1 MEWIN
6 IKINGQPKKDGMYLA
21 FNGETYD
28 RMYYI
33 NGKWKS
39 QHKIY
44 KPKNQT
50 LLNNGWR
57 EDMTKYVTHYIG
69 VILPTKLSEQNTTSN
84 TSEANLNIPDVSV
97 SFKEKLQQIID
108 DKESSVSE
116 RLGNIKFL
124 LLNER

>member
-1 MEWIN
+1 MKWIN
-6 IKINGQPKKDGMYLA
+6 IKINGQPKKDGIYLA
-21 FNGETYD
+21 FDGETYD

-57 EDMTKYVTHYIG
+57 EDMTKYVTHYID
-69 VILPTKLSEQNTTSN
+69 VILPTELSEQNTTSN
-84 TSEANLNIPDVSV
+84 TSEANLNIPDVVGSALTV
-97 SFKEKLQQIID
+97 EKLNNIEKKID
-108 DKESSVSE
+108 K
-116 RLGNIKFL
+116 L
-124 LLNER
+124 LDNEL